1 MLDRQT
7 PPAVAA
13 LSGAPSLARRRALV
27 AVIAGATIGAVL
39 WLAATAVPPRSAS
52 AIAFLV
58 LFAATLPW
66 STIGFWNASIGFLIM
81 CFSRDPVAIVNPM
94 AAHIRGDEP
103 ITAFTAVLVCIRNEN
118 PSQVIR
124 NLQPLLDGLRTANV
138 GSLFHVYILSDTNDP
153 EILATEVASF
163 SPFVGT
169 WRDVISV
176 TYRRRPDN
184 TAYKAGN
191 IRDFCDRWSD
201 CHEFAVVLD
210 ADSFMPVGGVLR
222 LVRIMQANPTL
233 GILQTLV
240 VGLPSVSAFARLFQF
255 GMRLGMRSNTLG
267 AAWWQ
272 GDCGPYWGHNAIL
285 RLKPFVAHCRLPV
298 LPQGGPLGG
307 HVLSHDQIEA
317 ALMRRAGYEV
327 RVIPVEGI
335 SWEENPPTL
344 MEFIRRELRWCQGN
358 MQYFRLLGLPGLK
371 PVSRFQLVLAILMYL
386 GSPAWMAL
394 LAVGLLAVGLSHT
407 SYEPATEVRPAVATA
422 LFAIMLLMIFAPKI
436 ATGLDVLLRRSS
448 REAYGGA
455 ACFILNVAGETVFS
469 FLLSPVMAFAHTVFL
484 FRLFILGRGYAW
496 NSQMRESHVV
506 PWSVAWAK
514 LWPQTLIGFAVIAII
529 AMKAPGDVVYALAIA
544 GGFVLSVPFAVAS
557 ASPVIGAL
565 FARIG
570 VGRIPEEVDPPDAL
584 LPLRLPALE
593 VDALGKRQNGGRTPS
608 Q

>member
-13 LSGAPSLARRRALV
+13 LPGALSLARRRTLV
-27 AVIAGATIGAVL
+27 AIIAGATIGAVL
-39 WLAATAVPPRSAS
+39 WLAATAVPPRNAS
-52 AIAFLV
+52 AIGFLA

-81 CFSRDPVAIVNPM
+81 CFSRDPVATVNPM

-103 ITAFTAVLVCIRNEN
+103 VTALTAILVCIRNEN
-118 PSQVIR
+118 PSQVLR

-163 SPFVGT
+163 VPFVAT
-169 WRDVISV
+169 WRDAIPV
-176 TYRRRPDN
+176 TYRRRPAN

-201 CHEFAVVLD
+201 CHELAVVLD
-210 ADSFMPVGGVLR
+210 ADSFMPADGVLR

-255 GMRLGMRSNTLG
+255 GMRLGMRSHTLG

-285 RLKPFVAHCRLPV
+285 RLKPFAAHCRLPV
-298 LPQGGPLGG
+298 LPRGGPLGG

-327 RVIPVEGI
+327 RVIPAEGI

-344 MEFIRRELRWCQGN
+344 LEFIRRELRWCQGN

-386 GSPAWMAL
+386 GAPAWMAL
-394 LAVGLLAVGLSHT
+394 LAVGSLAVGLRDT
-407 SYEPATEVRPAVATA
+407 SYNPTTEVRPATGAA
-422 LFAIMLLMIFAPKI
+422 LFAVMLLMIFAPKI
-436 ATGLDVLLRRSS
+436 ATALDVLLRRSS
-448 REAYGGA
+448 RQAYGGA
-455 ACFILNVAGETVFS
+455 TCFLLNVAGETLFS

-496 NSQMRESHVV
+496 NKQMRESHVV

-529 AMKAPGDVVYALAIA
+529 EMKAPGDIVYALAIA
-544 GGFVLSVPFAVAS
+544 GGFALSVPFAVAT
-557 ASPVIGAL
+557 ASPVVGAL

-570 VGRIPEEVDPPDAL
+570 VGRIPEEVEPPDAL

-593 VDALGKRQNGGRTPS
+593 VDVLGKRRDRDRTPS
-608 Q
+608 E

>member
-13 LSGAPSLARRRALV
+13 LTGAPSLARRRALV

-52 AIAFLV
+52 AIAFLA

-81 CFSRDPVAIVNPM
+81 CFSRDPVATVNPM

-103 ITAFTAVLVCIRNEN
+103 ITALTAILVCIRNEN

-124 NLQPLLDGLRTANV
+124 NLQPLLNGLRTANV

-169 WRDVISV
+169 WRDAIPV

-201 CHEFAVVLD
+201 CHELAVVLD
-210 ADSFMPVGGVLR
+210 ADSFMPAGGVLR

-255 GMRLGMRSNTLG
+255 GMRLGMRSHTLG

-285 RLKPFVAHCRLPV
+285 RLKPFAAHCRLPV
-298 LPQGGPLGG
+298 LPRGGPLGG
-307 HVLSHDQIEA
+307 YVLSHDQIEA

-327 RVIPVEGI
+327 RVIPAEGI

-394 LAVGLLAVGLSHT
+394 LAVGSLAVGLADTSLQAGNGGEARCGCRAVRGHAVDDFCAQDRDRARRAATAIFSRSLRRGRVFRFERRGRDFVFFSVVTSHG
-407 SYEPATEVRPAVATA
+407 VRPHRLSVPSFYFGTRLCMEQTDARKSRGSLVGSLGKA
-422 LFAIMLLMIFAPKI
+422 LAA
-436 ATGLDVLLRRSS
+436 DSYRLRCHRDHCD
-448 REAYGGA
+448 EGA
-455 ACFILNVAGETVFS
+455 WRHRLCAGNRWRLRFVRTLRGSDCF
-469 FLLSPVMAFAHTVFL
+469 P
-484 FRLFILGRGYAW
+484 LGRGTIRANW
-496 NSQMRESHVV
+496 RRSH
-506 PWSVAWAK
+506 PRGS
-514 LWPQTLIGFAVIAII
+514 
-529 AMKAPGDVVYALAIA
+529 
-544 GGFVLSVPFAVAS
+544 
-557 ASPVIGAL
+557 
-565 FARIG
+565 
-570 VGRIPEEVDPPDAL
+570 
-584 LPLRLPALE
+584 
-593 VDALGKRQNGGRTPS
+593 
-608 Q
+608 

>member
-7 PPAVAA
+7 PPVVPALNGAA
-13 LSGAPSLARRRALV
+13 SLARRRSLV
-27 AVIAGATIGAVL
+27 AVIAGATIGAIL

-52 AIAFLV
+52 AIAFLA

-81 CFSRDPVAIVNPM
+81 CFSRDPVATVNPM

-103 ITAFTAVLVCIRNEN
+103 ITAFTTILVCIRNEN
-118 PSQVIR
+118 PSQIIR
-124 NLQPLLDGLRTANV
+124 NLQPLLDGLRIANV

-169 WRDVISV
+169 WRDVIPV

-191 IRDFCDRWSD
+191 IRDFCDRWSE
-201 CHEFAVVLD
+201 CHELAVVLD
-210 ADSFMPVGGVLR
+210 ADSFMPAAGVLR

-255 GMRLGMRSNTLG
+255 GMRLGMRSHTLG

-285 RLKPFVAHCRLPV
+285 RLKPFAAHCRLPV

-327 RVIPVEGI
+327 RVIPAEGI

-358 MQYFRLLGLPGLK
+358 MQYFWLLGLPGLK
-371 PVSRFQLVLAILMYL
+371 PVSRFQLVFAILMYL

-394 LAVGLLAVGLSHT
+394 LAVGVLAVRLPRT
-407 SYEPATEVRPAVATA
+407 SYEQATEVRPAVATA

-436 ATGLDVLLRRSS
+436 ATALDVLLRRSS
-448 REAYGGA
+448 RQAYGGA
-455 ACFILNVAGETVFS
+455 TCFLLNVAGETLFS
-469 FLLSPVMAFAHTVFL
+469 FLLSPVMALAHTVFL

-506 PWSVAWAK
+506 PWLVAWAK
-514 LWPQTLIGFAVIAII
+514 LWPQTLIGFAFIAII
-529 AMKAPGDVVYALAIA
+529 AMKAPDDIVYALAIA
-544 GGFVLSVPFAVAS
+544 GGLALSVPFAVAT
-557 ASPVIGAL
+557 ASPVVGAL

-570 VGRIPEEVDPPDAL
+570 VGRIPEEVEPPDAL
-584 LPLRLPALE
+584 LSLRLPALE
-593 VDALGKRQNGGRTPS
+593 VDPLGKRRKGGRTPS
-608 Q
+608 D

>member
-1 MLDRQT
+1 
-7 PPAVAA
+7 
-13 LSGAPSLARRRALV
+13 
-27 AVIAGATIGAVL
+27 
-39 WLAATAVPPRSAS
+39 
-52 AIAFLV
+52 
-58 LFAATLPW
+58 
-66 STIGFWNASIGFLIM
+66 
-81 CFSRDPVAIVNPM
+81 
-94 AAHIRGDEP
+94 
-103 ITAFTAVLVCIRNEN
+103 
-118 PSQVIR
+118 
-124 NLQPLLDGLRTANV
+124 V

-163 SPFVGT
+163 SPFVGA
-169 WRDVISV
+169 WRDVIPV

-191 IRDFCDRWSD
+191 IRDFCDRWSE
-201 CHEFAVVLD
+201 CHELAVVLD
-210 ADSFMPVGGVLR
+210 ADSFMPAAGVLR

-255 GMRLGMRSNTLG
+255 GMRLGMRSHTLG

-285 RLKPFVAHCRLPV
+285 RLKPFAAHCRLPV

-327 RVIPVEGI
+327 RVIPAEGI

-358 MQYFRLLGLPGLK
+358 MQYFWLLGLPGLK

-394 LAVGLLAVGLSHT
+394 LAVGSLAVGLRDT
-407 SYEPATEVRPAVATA
+407 SYKPTTEVRPATGAA
-422 LFAIMLLMIFAPKI
+422 LFAVMLLMIFAPKI
-436 ATGLDVLLRRSS
+436 ATALDVLLRRSS
-448 REAYGGA
+448 RQAYGGA
-455 ACFILNVAGETVFS
+455 TCFVLNLAGETLFS

-496 NSQMRESHVV
+496 NKQMRESHVV

-529 AMKAPGDVVYALAIA
+529 EMKAPGDIVYALAIA
-544 GGFVLSVPFAVAS
+544 GGFALSVPFAVAT
-557 ASPVIGAL
+557 ASPVVGAL

-570 VGRIPEEVDPPDAL
+570 VGRIPEEVEPPDAL
-584 LPLRLPALE
+584 LALRLPALE
-593 VDALGKRQNGGRTPS
+593 VDALGKRRNGGPTPS
-608 Q
+608 E